1 MTVNYGNHIASR
13 SAIPNS
19 DNYYYSVDSG
29 MEFWTHIGY
38 TIHSHTYTARYP
50 VGWATYQTTDNSVY
64 TYTQPGR
71 TEVTATYTYTWW
83 YNPDEEMGVG
93 IELPSMIYSSSSSY

>member
-1 MTVNYGNHIASR
+1 
-13 SAIPNS
+13 
-19 DNYYYSVDSG
+19 
-29 MEFWTHIGY
+29 MELYTHIGY

-83 YNPDEEMGVG
+83 YNPDEEYYLESST
-93 IELPSMIYSSSSSY
+93 ISFSNWKNEIDPHHYDSM